1 MAENKQSNP
10 EQYYIME
17 TEKYS
22 TVNTQG
28 LCKFEFDKTIA
39 GRLKNRKHLHL
50 DFKNQT
56 GR

>member
-1 MAENKQSNP
+1 
-10 EQYYIME
+10 ME